1 MAAIAILT
9 GASSG
14 IGAAAASRF
23 LSNGDVVINISRR
36 DCPVSGVETLATDF
50 ADDASVANT
59 CEQLIQRLAAH
70 QGTPVCLVHN
80 AALMLKDRCDTTEMM
95 ISGKSWQSMWSA
107 STRSI
112 APCYPE
118 CRSIP
123 ASSTS
128 APRSPKKQ
136 SRAPLVISSVN
147 MPNLG

>member
-80 AALMLKDRCDTTEMM
+80 AALMLKDRCDATGDDDLRQVLAVNVVGINALNRALLPRMPEH
-95 ISGKSWQSMWSA
+95 SSVLYVG
-107 STRSI
+107 STLS
-112 APCYPE
+112 E
-118 CRSIP
+118 
-123 ASSTS
+123 
-128 APRSPKKQ
+128 KQ
-136 SRAPLVISSVN
+136 SQAPSVLSSVN